1 MKYLKSKHPKYIKYN
16 YRNKEFIW
24 VKVDKYDENKK
35 VYHGEINNTPVSKSL
50 KKGDNVVVHQNKIV
64 DIIK

>member
-1 MKYLKSKHPKYIKYN
+1 MKYLKSKHPKYIKYS

-24 VKVDKYDENKK
+24 VKVDDHDDKNYYGKID
-35 VYHGEINNTPVSKSL
+35 NTPISKSI
-50 KKGDNVVVHQNKIV
+50 KIGDRVKVNKSKVV